1 MYKIKLAS
9 YKNSKSMFANWIRF
23 KQKHI
28 EWLEPMYSGL
38 SHSEIVFC
46 YNDDKEVLKKIERLK
61 LIYWTNYVYADDP
74 VKDNFK
80 KYHLWFS
87 SEEWIGTRFK
97 FIEDDKDNWVYT
109 EYEVTKENYLNAL
122 DYAISKND
130 KPYNYIWIVV
140 NHLFKINWFRRP
152 LDNFCSQIWWRILQV
167 LNWEDR
173 IESLVWLDSI
183 NISPWKLAKLS
194 DNK

>member
-28 EWLEPMYSGL
+28 EWLESMYSGL

-46 YNDDKEVLKKIERLK
+46 YNDNKEVLKRLRELK
-61 LIYWTNYVYADDP
+61 NIAWGSFE
-74 VKDNFK
+74 DN
-80 KYHLWFS
+80 HLWFS

-122 DYAISKND
+122 DYAISKN
-130 KPYNYIWIVV
+130 KNPYNYIWIVV